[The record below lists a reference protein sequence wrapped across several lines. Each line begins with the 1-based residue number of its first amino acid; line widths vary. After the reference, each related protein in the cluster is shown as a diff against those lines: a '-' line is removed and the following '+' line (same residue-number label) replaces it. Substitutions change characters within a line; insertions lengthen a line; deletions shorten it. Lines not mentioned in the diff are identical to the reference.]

1 MVSLACG
8 YDAYFVL
15 NNSLIWADVESLP
28 GLEDGAV
35 LQKGL
40 PPISLTPYI
49 FESIS
54 S

>member
-1 MVSLACG
+1 MVSMACG

-35 LQKGL
+35 LQKVL
-40 PPISLTPYI
+40 PPISLTLSI

-54 S
+54 Q

>member
-1 MVSLACG
+1 MVSMACG

-35 LQKGL
+35 LQKVL
-40 PPISLTPYI
+40 PPISLTRSI
-49 FESIS
+49 FECIS
-54 S
+54 